1 MLKKLKL
8 NNFIKHNDVEFTFEK
23 GITGIRGKNGAGKS
37 LLFEAI
43 RFALFG
49 TSALRSVVS
58 DYPKNMKVELE
69 LSVKG
74 KDYTIVR
81 TLSDCKF
88 GDIVGTKAC
97 NKAIADTLGYGL
109 TVFDMGNCAKQ
120 DEIHKLGDMR
130 PSERKQA
137 VDKVIGIDLVDKLI
151 KEMNEVVSQNKGKI
165 ELLEIATMHYPL
177 TPEPPAEYEKSEVL
191 STKLKEARELSTRLA
206 VAEAKSSIQPV
217 LPSPPPE
224 FTTAEPSGDP
234 STETEYF
241 SLMAEMSRLSNVKGS
256 TYGDNSYLDEQ
267 LTLCKAYCDRDKLEQ
282 PKLTKREIE
291 DEKDKWRRY
300 YDYVGQHTVVCPNCS
315 CEFNPVKGGKVEK
328 VEKPTID
335 EATLATQERMW
346 KALDALPE
354 YIGTPTLRLSEIEFT
369 NEMRKNTD
377 YANAMKRIAEIG
389 TRLGEIGSVD
399 YDAWRK
405 YKAEKQAN
413 DALRFA
419 YTQNLEKYSRDL
431 EAAKEAKLEVEELKE
446 KLASMRSVERLSEL
460 YAFSLEYEMKM
471 IAYEKEL
478 SEYESKKKHLEE
490 VQSVYEAHRLAVD
503 GLKDFKAKVK
513 SYITPS
519 LSKVAGELIRE
530 MTDGMMGDVA
540 IDDDFNITLDG
551 KSLNVFSGS
560 EKAVANLAL
569 RIGLGRVLTH
579 SAFNVF
585 MGDEI
590 DADCDVERAS
600 KIAESLKRLSGQI
613 DQIVLISHRGINA
626 DNYIE
631 V

>member
-8 NNFIKHNDVEFTFEK
+8 TNFIKHKDVEFTFEK
-23 GITGIRGKNGAGKS
+23 GITGIRGRNGAGKS

-69 LSVKG
+69 LSIKG
-74 KDYTIVR
+74 EDYKIVR

-88 GDIVGTKAC
+88 GDIIGTKAC
-97 NKAIADTLGYGL
+97 NKAIAETLGYGL

-120 DEIHKLGDMR
+120 DEIHRLGDMR

-151 KEMNEVVSQNKGKI
+151 KELNEVVSQNKGKI
-165 ELLEIATMHYPL
+165 ELLSMAVLDPPC
-177 TPEPPAEYEKSEVL
+177 TPEMPFGYEKSDVL
-191 STKLKEARELSTRLA
+191 MEKLNKTRELNTKVA
-206 VAEAKSSIQPV
+206 VAEAKASVQPV

-224 FTTAEPSGDP
+224 FNMVEPTGDP
-234 STETEYF
+234 STEVEYMNLV
-241 SLMAEMSRLSNVKGS
+241 SEMSRLSTVTGS
-256 TYGDNSYLDEQ
+256 SYGDNDYLDEQ

-282 PKLTKREIE
+282 PQMTRREIE
-291 DEKDKWRRY
+291 DEKEKWRRY
-300 YDYVGQHTVVCPNCS
+300 YEYVGQHTVVCPNCS
-315 CEFNPVKGGKVEK
+315 CEFNPHEGKQVEK
-328 VEKPTID
+328 VEKPGVD
-335 EATLATQERMW
+335 ERTLATQERLW
-346 KALDALPE
+346 KALDELPE
-354 YIGTPTLRLSEIEFT
+354 YTETPTLRLSEAEFR
-369 NEMRKNTD
+369 NEMSKNLE
-377 YANAMKRIAEIG
+377 YLNAKKRLGEIG
-389 TRLGEIGSVD
+389 TRLGEIGVVD

-405 YKAEKQAN
+405 YRAEKQAN
-413 DALRFA
+413 DALRSA
-419 YTQNLEKYSRDL
+419 YTHGLEKYAEDVKAVEL
-431 EAAKEAKLEVEELKE
+431 AKAELEELK
-446 KLASMRSVERLSEL
+446 KALVSMPSVERLNEL
-460 YAFSLEYEMKM
+460 YGFALSYEMNM
-471 IAYEKEL
+471 IAYEREVL
-478 SEYESKKKHLEE
+478 ERETKKKHLEE
-490 VQSVYEAHRLAVD
+490 VQKVYESHKLAVE
-503 GLKDFKAKVK
+503 GLKNFKAKVK

-530 MTDGMMGDVA
+530 MTDGVMGEVA
-540 IDDDFNITLDG
+540 IDDDFNITLEG
-551 KSLNVFSGS
+551 KNLNVFSGS

-590 DADCDVERAS
+590 DADCDFERAS
-600 KIAESLKRLSGQI
+600 KIAESLRRLSGQI
-613 DQIVLISHRGINA
+613 DQIILISHRGITA